1 MNTKKK
7 CWNMANNADEKRIR
21 ILETAKRRFAHY
33 GMAKTTMAEIAKDLS
48 FSKALLYYYFPDKN
62 SLYAAVLEHV
72 IEDCYLLVIESIEKT
87 SNVLDGINTILDIN
101 MDFKKKYFYIM
112 EYTILMRK
120 ELPLELDKLI
130 IDSFERQCKTIE
142 LVFQR
147 GVDTKELKPIVAEE
161 TARIFIFSTLGM
173 RMSVLK
179 DFKNDFIPDKCE
191 FDEIL
196 EMQKKLALIFV
207 EGLKA

>member
-1 MNTKKK
+1 
-7 CWNMANNADEKRIR
+7 MANNADEKRIK

-72 IEDCYLLVIESIEKT
+72 IGEYQMNVIQSIEKAG
-87 SNVLDGINTILDIN
+87 SVIEGINKVLVIG
-101 MDFKKKYFYIM
+101 MEFKKRYFYLL

-120 ELPLELDKLI
+120 ELPEELENLI
-130 IDSFERQCKTIE
+130 IESFESQRKAVE
-142 LVFQR
+142 MVFSR
-147 GVDTKELKPIVAEE
+147 GVETEEIRTNNVEE
-161 TARIFIFSTLGM
+161 TARIFIFGTLGM

-179 DFKNDFIPDKCE
+179 DFKNDFIPDKSE

-196 EMQKKLALIFV
+196 SMQKKLAEIFV
-207 EGLKA
+207 AGLKV

>member
-1 MNTKKK
+1 
-7 CWNMANNADEKRIR
+7 MANNADEKRVR

-72 IEDCYLLVIESIEKT
+72 MQDCQLLVGDRIAAT
-87 SNVLDGINTILDIN
+87 STVLEGINTVLDIN
-101 MDFKKKYFYIM
+101 MDFKKKYFYLM

-120 ELPLELDKLI
+120 ELPAELDKLI
-130 IDSFERQCKTIE
+130 IDSFENQRKAIE
-142 LVFQR
+142 MVFQR
-147 GVDTKELKPIVAEE
+147 GIDSKELKAIDAEE

-179 DFKNDFIPDKCE
+179 DFKNDFIPDKSE

-196 EMQKKLALIFV
+196 EMQKKLAAIFV
-207 EGLKA
+207 KGLKA

>member
-1 MNTKKK
+1 
-7 CWNMANNADEKRIR
+7 MANNADEKRTK
-21 ILETAKRRFAHY
+21 ILETAKRRFSHY

-72 IEDCYLLVIESIEKT
+72 IEECQLQVLESIER
-87 SNVLDGINTILDIN
+87 SNSVLEGVNKVLEIG
-101 MDFKKKYFYIM
+101 MDFKKKYFYLL

-120 ELPLELDKLI
+120 ELPEELEGLI
-130 IDSFERQCKTIE
+130 IHSFESQRKAVE
-142 LVFQR
+142 MVFR
-147 GVDTKELKPIVAEE
+147 LGVENKEIRTADVED
-161 TARIFIFSTLGM
+161 TARVFMFSTLGM

-179 DFKNDFIPDKCE
+179 DFKNDFIPDKSE

-196 EMQKKLALIFV
+196 AMQKRLAQIFV
-207 EGLKA
+207 AGLKS

>member
-1 MNTKKK
+1 
-7 CWNMANNADEKRIR
+7 MANNADEKRVR

-72 IEDCYLLVIESIEKT
+72 IEECQVLIENSI
-87 SNVLDGINTILDIN
+87 SNMINVLDGVNSVLDISMN
-101 MDFKKKYFYIM
+101 FKKKYFYLL
-112 EYTILMRK
+112 EYTIIMRK
-120 ELPLELDKLI
+120 ELPTELDKLI
-130 IDSFERQCKTIE
+130 IDSFESQRKTVE
-142 LVFQR
+142 QVFQK
-147 GVDTKELKPIVAEE
+147 GVDSGELKPIDVED
-161 TARIFIFSTLGM
+161 TARIFVFGTLGM

-196 EMQKKLALIFV
+196 AMQKKLAEIFV
-207 EGLKA
+207 AGLRA

>member
-1 MNTKKK
+1 
-7 CWNMANNADEKRIR
+7 MANNADEKRIK

-72 IEDCYLLVIESIEKT
+72 IEECHT
-87 SNVLDGINTILDIN
+87 NVLDSIERSSSVLEGIHKVLEIG
-101 MDFKKKYFYIM
+101 MEFKKRYFYLL

-120 ELPLELDKLI
+120 ELPEELEKLI
-130 IDSFERQCKTIE
+130 IQSFESQRKAVE
-142 LVFQR
+142 MVFR
-147 GVDTKELKPIVAEE
+147 TGVENKEIKNIDVED
-161 TARIFIFSTLGM
+161 TARIFIFGTLGM

-179 DFKNDFIPDKCE
+179 DFKNDFIPDKTE

-196 EMQKKLALIFV
+196 SMQKRLAEIFV
-207 EGLKA
+207 DGLKA

>member
-1 MNTKKK
+1 
-7 CWNMANNADEKRIR
+7 MANNADEKRTK
-21 ILETAKRRFAHY
+21 ILETAKRRFSHY

-72 IEDCYLLVIESIEKT
+72 IEECQLQVLESIER
-87 SNVLDGINTILDIN
+87 SNSVLEGVNKVLEIG
-101 MDFKKKYFYIM
+101 MDFKKKYFYLL

-120 ELPLELDKLI
+120 ELPEELEGLI
-130 IDSFERQCKTIE
+130 IHSFESQRKAVE
-142 LVFQR
+142 MVFR
-147 GVDTKELKPIVAEE
+147 LGVENKEIRTADVED

-179 DFKNDFIPDKCE
+179 DFKNDFIPDKSE

-196 EMQKKLALIFV
+196 TMQKRLAQIFV
-207 EGLKA
+207 AGLKS

>member
-1 MNTKKK
+1 MNTKRN
-7 CWNMANNADEKRIR
+7 CWNMANNADEKRVR
-21 ILETAKRRFAHY
+21 ILEAAKRRFAHY

-72 IEDCYLLVIESIEKT
+72 MQDCQLLVGDRIAAT
-87 SNVLDGINTILDIN
+87 STVLEGINTVLDIN
-101 MDFKKKYFYIM
+101 MDFKKKYFYLM

-120 ELPLELDKLI
+120 ELPAELDKLI
-130 IDSFERQCKTIE
+130 IDSFENQRKAIE
-142 LVFQR
+142 MVFQR
-147 GVDTKELKPIVAEE
+147 GIDSKELKAIDAEE

-179 DFKNDFIPDKCE
+179 DFKNDFIPDKSE

-196 EMQKKLALIFV
+196 QMQKKLAAIFV
-207 EGLKA
+207 QGLKA

>member
-1 MNTKKK
+1 MNTKRN
-7 CWNMANNADEKRIR
+7 CWNMANNADEKRVR
-21 ILETAKRRFAHY
+21 ILEAAKRRFAHY

-72 IEDCYLLVIESIEKT
+72 MQDCQLLVGDRIAAT
-87 SNVLDGINTILDIN
+87 STVLEGINTVLDIN
-101 MDFKKKYFYIM
+101 MDFKKKYFYLM

-120 ELPLELDKLI
+120 ELPAELDKLI
-130 IDSFERQCKTIE
+130 IDSFENQRKAIE
-142 LVFQR
+142 MVFQR
-147 GVDTKELKPIVAEE
+147 GIDSKELKAIDAEE

-179 DFKNDFIPDKCE
+179 DFKNDFIPDKSE

-196 EMQKKLALIFV
+196 EMQKKLAAIFV
-207 EGLKA
+207 QGLKA

>member
-1 MNTKKK
+1 
-7 CWNMANNADEKRIR
+7 MANNADEKRIR

-72 IEDCYLLVIESIEKT
+72 IEECQGIVEDSIAHVN
-87 SNVLDGINTILDIN
+87 NVLEGVNAVLDVGMN
-101 MDFKKKYFYIM
+101 FKKKYFYLL

-120 ELPLELDKLI
+120 ELPSELDRLI
-130 IDSFERQCKTIE
+130 INSFESQRKTIE
-142 LVFQR
+142 QIFR
-147 GVDTKELKPIVAEE
+147 MGVASGELKSIDTED
-161 TARIFIFSTLGM
+161 TARIFVFSTLGM

-196 EMQKKLALIFV
+196 AMQKKLAEIFV

>member
-1 MNTKKK
+1 
-7 CWNMANNADEKRIR
+7 MANNADEKRIR

-48 FSKALLYYYFPDKN
+48 FSKALLYYYFPDKH
-62 SLYAAVLEHV
+62 SLYAAVLEHL
-72 IEDCYLLVIESIEKT
+72 IEESQLYVEEAIQQTKK
-87 SNVLDGINTILDIN
+87 VLDGVYTILEVT
-101 MDFKKKYFYIM
+101 MDFKKKYFNLM

-120 ELPLELDKLI
+120 ELPSELDKLI
-130 IDSFERQCKTIE
+130 IDSFESQRKSVE

-147 GVDTKELKPIVAEE
+147 GVDNKELKSINVQEAS
-161 TARIFIFSTLGM
+161 RIFIFSTLGM
-173 RMSVLK
+173 RLSVLK
-179 DFKNDFIPDKCE
+179 DCKSDFIPDKTE

-196 EMQKKLALIFV
+196 RMQKALAEIFV

>member
-1 MNTKKK
+1 
-7 CWNMANNADEKRIR
+7 MANNADEKRVR

-72 IEDCYLLVIESIEKT
+72 MQDCQLIVVDRITKT
-87 SNVLDGINTILDIN
+87 STALEGINTILDIN
-101 MDFKKKYFYIM
+101 MDFKKKYFYLM

-120 ELPLELDKLI
+120 ELPPELDKLI
-130 IDSFERQCKTIE
+130 IDSFERQRKAIE
-142 LVFQR
+142 MVFQR
-147 GVDTKELKPIVAEE
+147 GIDSKELKAIDAEE

-173 RMSVLK
+173 RMSVLR
-179 DFKNDFIPDKCE
+179 DFKNDFIPDKSE

-196 EMQKKLALIFV
+196 EMQKKLAVIFV
-207 EGLKA
+207 DGLKA

>member
-1 MNTKKK
+1 MNTKKN
-7 CWNMANNADEKRIR
+7 CWNMANNADEKRVR

-72 IEDCYLLVIESIEKT
+72 MQDCQLLVGDKIAAT
-87 SNVLDGINTILDIN
+87 STVLEGINTVLDIN
-101 MDFKKKYFYIM
+101 MDFKKKYFYLM

-120 ELPLELDKLI
+120 ELPAELDKLI
-130 IDSFERQCKTIE
+130 IDSFESQRKAIE
-142 LVFQR
+142 MVFQR
-147 GVDTKELKPIVAEE
+147 GIDSKELKAIDAEE

-173 RMSVLK
+173 RMSVLR
-179 DFKNDFIPDKCE
+179 DFKNDFIPDKSE

-196 EMQKKLALIFV
+196 EMQKKLAAIFV
-207 EGLKA
+207 QGLKA

>member
-1 MNTKKK
+1 
-7 CWNMANNADEKRIR
+7 MANNADEKRIR

-62 SLYAAVLEHV
+62 SLYAAVLGHV
-72 IEDCYLLVIESIEKT
+72 IEECQVLIEELIAKSK
-87 SNVLDGINTILDIN
+87 NVLEGVNMVLDVG
-101 MDFKKKYFYIM
+101 MEFKKKYFYLL

-120 ELPLELDKLI
+120 ELPAELDKLI
-130 IDSFERQCKTIE
+130 IDSFESQRKTIE
-142 LVFQR
+142 QVFQM
-147 GVDTKELKPIVAEE
+147 GVDSGELKKIDVED
-161 TARIFIFSTLGM
+161 TARIFVFSTLGM

-196 EMQKKLALIFV
+196 DMQKKLAEIFV
-207 EGLKA
+207 NGLKA

>member
-1 MNTKKK
+1 
-7 CWNMANNADEKRIR
+7 MANNADEKRVR

-62 SLYAAVLEHV
+62 SLYAAVLEHIIEESQVV
-72 IEDCYLLVIESIEKT
+72 IEASILRAKSVLEGVLVMLEIS
-87 SNVLDGINTILDIN
+87 
-101 MDFKKKYFYIM
+101 MDFKKKYFYLM

-120 ELPLELDKLI
+120 ELPSELDKLI
-130 IDSFERQCKTIE
+130 LNSFECQRKTIE
-142 LVFQR
+142 TIFQR
-147 GVDTKELKPIVAEE
+147 GVENKELAAIDVEE
-161 TARIFIFSTLGM
+161 TARVFIFSTLGM
-173 RMSVLK
+173 RLSVLK
-179 DFKNDFIPDKCE
+179 DFKNDFIPDKSE

-196 EMQKKLALIFV
+196 TMQKKLAEIFV

>member
-1 MNTKKK
+1 
-7 CWNMANNADEKRIR
+7 MANNADEKRIK

-72 IEDCYLLVIESIEKT
+72 IGECQMKVIQSIEKAG
-87 SNVLDGINTILDIN
+87 SVIEGINKVLEIG
-101 MDFKKKYFYIM
+101 MEFKKRYFYLL

-120 ELPLELDKLI
+120 ELPEELENLI
-130 IDSFERQCKTIE
+130 IESFESQRKAVE
-142 LVFQR
+142 MVFSR
-147 GVDTKELKPIVAEE
+147 GVETEEIRTSNVEE
-161 TARIFIFSTLGM
+161 TARIFIFGTLGM

-179 DFKNDFIPDKCE
+179 DFKNDFIPDKSE

-196 EMQKKLALIFV
+196 SMQKKLAEIFV
-207 EGLKA
+207 AGLKV